1 MQTLDRLVH
10 GFSRLPGLGR
20 KSAERLVYFLLGAKD
35 EFVESL
41 ARDLIALKRNTRPC
55 TCCGVY
61 AEADLCAY
69 CSDPTRETDTLC
81 VVEESRDVITIES
94 TQTFR
99 GLYHVLG
106 GAISPVDGIRP
117 ADLTI
122 DALIG
127 RVRDSPVREV
137 ILATNPTVEGETTA
151 LYLRDRLLQRAGERG
166 AELTVT
172 QLALGLPVGGDLE
185 YADRLTLARALNG
198 RTAV

>member
-1 MQTLDRLVH
+1 MQTLDRLVN

-20 KSAERLVYFLLGAKD
+20 KSAARLVYFLLGAKD

-41 ARDLIALKRNTRPC
+41 ARDLIALKRDTRPC
-55 TCCGVY
+55 SRCGVY
-61 AEADLCAY
+61 AEAELCAY
-69 CSDPTRETDTLC
+69 CADPTRDTDTIC

-94 TQTFR
+94 TLSYR

-106 GAISPVDGIRP
+106 GAISPVDGVRP

-122 DALIG
+122 DDLIR
-127 RVRDSPVREV
+127 RVREHGVGEV

-151 LYLRDRLLQRAGERG
+151 LFLRDRLQAACRPD

-172 QLALGLPVGGDLE
+172 QLAMGLPVGGDLE

>member
-55 TCCGVY
+55 TRCGVY
-61 AEADLCAY
+61 AEAELCAF
-69 CSDPTRETDTLC
+69 CADPTRETDTIC

-94 TQTFR
+94 THTFR

-106 GAISPVDGIRP
+106 GAISPVDGVRP

-122 DALIG
+122 DALVR
-127 RVRDSPVREV
+127 RVRDSRVREV

-151 LYLRDRLLQRAGERG
+151 LYLRDRLLQRAGESS

>member
-1 MQTLDRLVH
+1 MQTLDRLVQ

-20 KSAERLVYFLLGAKD
+20 KSAARLVYFLLGAKD

-55 TCCGVY
+55 SECGVY
-61 AEADLCAY
+61 AEAELCAY
-69 CSDPTRETDTLC
+69 CTDQTRDTATIC
-81 VVEESRDVITIES
+81 VVEESKDVITIES
-94 TQTFR
+94 TQSYR

-106 GAISPVDGIRP
+106 GAISPVEGVRPTDLAIDGLVR
-117 ADLTI
+117 
-122 DALIG
+122 
-127 RVRDSPVREV
+127 RVREHGVREV

-151 LYLRDRLLQRAGERG
+151 LYLRECLQADGRPS

-185 YADRLTLARALNG
+185 YADQLTLARALNG
-198 RTAV
+198 RTTI

>member
-1 MQTLDRLVH
+1 MQTLDRLVN

-20 KSAERLVYFLLGAKD
+20 KSAARLVYFLLGAKD

-41 ARDLIALKRNTRPC
+41 ARDLIALKRDTRPC
-55 TCCGVY
+55 SRCGVY
-61 AEADLCAY
+61 AEAELCAY
-69 CSDPTRETDTLC
+69 CADPTRDTDTIC
-81 VVEESRDVITIES
+81 VVEESRDVITIEATLS
-94 TQTFR
+94 YR

-106 GAISPVDGIRP
+106 GAISPVDGVRP

-122 DALIG
+122 DDLIR
-127 RVRDSPVREV
+127 RVREHGVGEV

-151 LYLRDRLLQRAGERG
+151 LFLRDRLQAACRPG

-172 QLALGLPVGGDLE
+172 QLAMGLPVGGDLE

>member
-1 MQTLDRLVH
+1 MQTLERLVQ

-20 KSAERLVYFLLGAKD
+20 KSAERLVYFLLGARD

-55 TCCGVY
+55 TRCGVY
-61 AEADLCAY
+61 AEAELCAY
-69 CSDPTRETDTLC
+69 CADPTRETDTIC

-94 TQTFR
+94 THTFR

-106 GAISPVDGIRP
+106 GAISPVDGVRP

-122 DALIG
+122 DALVR
-127 RVRDSPVREV
+127 RVRDSRVREV

-151 LYLRDRLLQRAGERG
+151 LYLRDRLLQRAGESS

>member
-1 MQTLDRLVH
+1 MQTLERLVQ

-20 KSAERLVYFLLGAKD
+20 KSAERLVYFLLGARD

-55 TCCGVY
+55 TRCGVY
-61 AEADLCAY
+61 AEAELCAY
-69 CSDPTRETDTLC
+69 CADPTRETDTIC

-122 DALIG
+122 DALIR
-127 RVRDSPVREV
+127 RVREHGAREV

-151 LYLRDRLLQRAGERG
+151 LYLRDRLQAAGEEAG
-166 AELTVT
+166 ELTVT

>member
-1 MQTLDRLVH
+1 MQTLDRLVN

-20 KSAERLVYFLLGAKD
+20 KSAARLVYFLLGAKD

-41 ARDLIALKRNTRPC
+41 ARDLIALKRDTRPC
-55 TCCGVY
+55 SRCGVY
-61 AEADLCAY
+61 AEAELCAY
-69 CSDPTRETDTLC
+69 CADPTRDTDTIC

-94 TQTFR
+94 TLSYR

-106 GAISPVDGIRP
+106 GAISPVDGVRP

-122 DALIG
+122 DDLIR
-127 RVRDSPVREV
+127 RVREHGVGEV

-151 LYLRDRLLQRAGERG
+151 LFLRDRLQAACRPG

-172 QLALGLPVGGDLE
+172 QLAMGLPVGGDLE

>member
-1 MQTLDRLVH
+1 MQTLDRLVN

-20 KSAERLVYFLLGAKD
+20 KSAARLVYFLLGAKD

-41 ARDLIALKRNTRPC
+41 ARDLIALKRDTRPC
-55 TCCGVY
+55 SRCGVY
-61 AEADLCAY
+61 AEAELCAY
-69 CSDPTRETDTLC
+69 CADPTRDTDTIC
-81 VVEESRDVITIES
+81 VVEESRDVITIEATLS
-94 TQTFR
+94 YR

-106 GAISPVDGIRP
+106 GAISPVDGVRP

-122 DALIG
+122 DDLIR
-127 RVRDSPVREV
+127 RVREHGVGEV

-151 LYLRDRLLQRAGERG
+151 LFLRDRLQAACRPD

-172 QLALGLPVGGDLE
+172 QLAMGLPVGGDLE

>member
-55 TCCGVY
+55 SRCGVY
-61 AEADLCAY
+61 AEAELCAY
-69 CSDPTRETDTLC
+69 CSDPTRETDTIC

-122 DALIG
+122 DGLIR
-127 RVRDSPVREV
+127 RVHEHGVREV

-151 LYLRDRLLQRAGERG
+151 LFLRDRLQANRRQG

>member
-1 MQTLDRLVH
+1 MHTLDRLVH

-20 KSAERLVYFLLGAKD
+20 KSAERLVYYLLGAKD

-55 TCCGVY
+55 SRCGVY
-61 AEADLCAY
+61 AEAELCAY
-69 CSDPTRETDTLC
+69 CSDPTRETDIIC

-94 TQTFR
+94 TQSFR
-99 GLYHVLG
+99 GIYHVLG

-122 DALIG
+122 DGLIR
-127 RVRDSPVREV
+127 RVRASRVREV

-151 LYLRDRLLQRAGERG
+151 LFLRDRLHAACEPG